1 MLGQPR
7 LGAALLVW
15 ALASRILLCV
25 VGRRIHSCRPGRLQV
40 LLALSVANAMGSILW
55 VASYVSRTVGW
66 RDDKFVLQKDGLMR
80 RI

>member
-1 MLGQPR
+1 
-7 LGAALLVW
+7 
-15 ALASRILLCV
+15 
-25 VGRRIHSCRPGRLQV
+25 
-40 LLALSVANAMGSILW
+40 

>member
-1 MLGQPR
+1 
-7 LGAALLVW
+7 
-15 ALASRILLCV
+15 
-25 VGRRIHSCRPGRLQV
+25 
-40 LLALSVANAMGSILW
+40 MGSILW